1 METDMQ
7 FDKEET
13 LALAR
18 EHFEQSRIEEALGRI
33 KELLEDDVAVPG
45 AWELAA
51 RIYTRLRLYGRAI
64 ALLQRCLELDPE
76 SLERQLELAM
86 VYQDSGDLDT
96 ALNRWDALLERHPLM
111 PPALFNAAWLLA
123 QRKQFADASRHI
135 EVLLQ
140 TAAEDNLY
148 VGRARELQRSLSG
161 TPSSPMRLS

>member
-1 METDMQ
+1 ME
-7 FDKEET
+7 FDQEET

-18 EHFEQSRIEEALGRI
+18 EHFEQNRVQEALAGV
-33 KELLEDDVAVPG
+33 KQLLNADLVVPG
-45 AWELAA
+45 ATELAA
-51 RIYTRLRLYGRAI
+51 RIYTRLRLYDRSVV
-64 ALLQRCLELDPE
+64 LLQKCLEQNPE

-96 ALNRWDALLERHPLM
+96 ALHRWEALLQRHPLM

-123 QRKQFADASRHI
+123 QRKQFADAGRHI

-148 VGRARELQRSLSG
+148 VGRARELQRTLSG
-161 TPSSPMRLS
+161 SSSAPIRLS

>member
-1 METDMQ
+1 MQ
-7 FDKEET
+7 FDKEEI

-18 EHFEQSRIEEALGRI
+18 EHFEQNRVEEALGRI
-33 KELLEDDVAVPG
+33 KQLLEDDVVVPG
-45 AWELAA
+45 ARELAA
-51 RIYTRLRLYGRAI
+51 RIYIRLRLYDRAI
-64 ALLQRCLELDPE
+64 ALLQQCLELDPE

-96 ALNRWDALLERHPLM
+96 ALDRWDALLQRHPLM

-148 VGRARELQRSLSG
+148 VGRARELQRTLSG
-161 TPSSPMRLS
+161 SASSPMRLS

>member
-1 METDMQ
+1 MQ
-7 FDKEET
+7 FDKEEI

-18 EHFEQSRIEEALGRI
+18 DHFEQNRIEDALGRV
-33 KELLEDDVAVPG
+33 KQLLEDDVAMPG
-45 AWELAA
+45 ARELAA
-51 RIYTRLRLYGRAI
+51 RIYIRLRLYERAI
-64 ALLQRCLELDPE
+64 ALLQQCLEKDPE

-96 ALNRWDALLERHPLM
+96 ALNHWDALLQRHPLM

-123 QRKQFADASRHI
+123 QKKQFADANRHI

-161 TPSSPMRLS
+161 NASSPVRLS